1 MIESARHLLGV
12 GLPIH
17 MANTAVSLASDE
29 VEITTSQILGIDSGA
44 TFLVSHL
51 SAL

>member
-12 GLPIH
+12 GRPIY
-17 MANTAVSLASDE
+17 MANTAVFLTSDE